1 MSKLRIAKAGIFA
14 AIMFLFPATVETAGA
29 QPLPNP
35 GNSSTIVLGFDMW
48 CLEIELLPEGRCEMR
63 KPEDIKTYQQYRA
76 MMERYQQERDAKAR
90 KEKEFTQRLQR
101 DPTATARTGT
111 GSLP

>member
-1 MSKLRIAKAGIFA
+1 MSKLGTAKARALA
-14 AIMFLFPATVETAGA
+14 ALMFVLPAALETANA

-48 CLEIELLPEGRCEMR
+48 CLEIELLPEARCDMR
-63 KPEDIKTYQQYRA
+63 KPEDVKTYQQYRS
-76 MMERYQQERDAKAR
+76 MMERYQQERDARAR

-101 DPTATARTGT
+101 DPTATTRTGT